1 MKIGKKLFSLKTLMN
16 KNPLEKG
23 ESNEQ
28 EHHPRGVFFVF
39 KVILVLIAAICFAV
53 LAHKEY
59 RPFNQLSNISFEDIA
74 KKRIKGSVDSLS
86 KLFLLSNPLMDTLK
100 LSLPS
105 IAQDYKTELS
115 RNLRTQIDEAYV
127 QGIFIYLENKDFEIR
142 KQYADSARKGV
153 TERSRRDAWQPDS
166 GWAAYLAKG
175 ARTFTAPERRNVRAY
190 YNWFKKAD
198 SLGYKQEWMGPVFDD
213 GTKLRIIYKVL
224 PIEFGEQ
231 RGFILIAHSINL
243 LYAYMQGIGLSRYG
257 SPYIL
262 DSAGYFIV
270 NATDEIRSLGELG
283 KAFRDS
289 VFSQMHKD
297 LLGGNLKEGYFH
309 RNRLLGQFCNEFIFK
324 IPNLP
329 FYLGTSVYSGDSQE
343 SGAYQGAMRQNFFRM
358 LSFAVISLLLFL
370 FSIKMLFRP
379 IGGLFYFLA
388 PASLLAAIIISIV
401 VFYRY
406 PGSNTDRVSASDYE
420 ELPYSESDKK
430 ILKENGV
437 DFKWN
442 PALIIDQR
450 AVDFFVNR
458 YQNRSD
464 SLYGSQAKILPTG
477 IMINSVMFTESN
489 IIMATGFVW
498 QKFLITGE
506 QYPRQISRKYPYDTY
521 RNKGVEFFGGQN
533 EGSYGG
539 AFELVDSLETI
550 LDGYKAILMRWSFVV
565 ELEQVPSY
573 GLYPFGVYSMYF
585 TLKGKNRDDN
595 TMPVPDM
602 TAYRSMFPV
611 DNPGLDGRLKLTGW
625 NVLQSSYSYR
635 FNRNASNL
643 GNVNSQ
649 NKAPDIRLNLSVS
662 SKFVD
667 ILVSK
672 LLSVMVI
679 ITLLFV
685 LIFIRDKD
693 NILDTVLGCSGLFF
707 ALVLDH
713 VNLRERV
720 QSTDVMYLEFIYL
733 TTYGFLLL
741 TILSSIYLKR
751 IDDANVA
758 KLNSIIRSYFWSALF
773 GVMAI
778 ATIWRFY

>member
-1 MKIGKKLFSLKTLMN
+1 MKIGKLFSLKNFTAKESPEEDGSN
-16 KNPLEKG
+16 K
-23 ESNEQ
+23 Q
-28 EHHPRGVFFVF
+28 EHLPKGKSFVF
-39 KVILVLIAAICFAV
+39 KTIVSLIVAVCFAA
-53 LAHKEY
+53 LAFREY
-59 RPFNQLSNISFEDIA
+59 RPFSQLSNISFEDIA
-74 KKRIKGSVDSLS
+74 RKKIEGNVDSLG
-86 KLFLLSNPLMDTLK
+86 KLFLLSNSLMDSLK
-100 LSLPS
+100 FSLPS
-105 IAQDYKTELS
+105 LTQDYKTELP
-115 RNLRTQIDEAYV
+115 RNLRTQIDEAFV
-127 QGIFIYLENKDFEIR
+127 QGVFIYLENKNFDMR
-142 KQYADSARKGV
+142 KQYADSARQGV

-175 ARTFTAPERRNVRAY
+175 ARTLTAPERRNVRAY

-213 GTKLRIIYKVL
+213 GVKSRIIYKVS

-231 RGFILIAHSINL
+231 RGFILIAHSTSL
-243 LYAYMQGIGLSRYG
+243 LYAYMQGMGLSRYG

-262 DSAGYFIV
+262 DTAAHFIV
-270 NATDEIRSLGELG
+270 NATDEVRSLGELG
-283 KAFRDS
+283 KTFKDS
-289 VFSQMHKD
+289 VFSQMNKD
-297 LLGGNLKEGYFH
+297 ILSGNLKEGYFH

-343 SGAYQGAMRQNFFRM
+343 SGAYQSTMRQNFFRM
-358 LSFAVISLLLFL
+358 LSFALISLLLFL
-370 FSIKMLFRP
+370 FNIKMFFKSA
-379 IGGLFYFLA
+379 GSLFYFLA
-388 PASLLAAIIISIV
+388 PIFLLGSIIISIV

-406 PGSNTDRVSASDYE
+406 SGSNSGRVFASDYE
-420 ELPYSESDKK
+420 ELPYSENDKK
-430 ILKENGV
+430 ILKKNGL

-442 PALIIDQR
+442 PALVIDQG

-477 IMINSVMFTESN
+477 VIVNSIMFTEPN
-489 IIMATGFVW
+489 VIMATGFVW
-498 QKFLITGE
+498 QRFLITGE
-506 QYPRQISRKYPYDTY
+506 PYPRQISRKYLYDTY

-539 AFELVDSLETI
+539 AFELVDSLETVME
-550 LDGYKAILMRWSFVV
+550 GYKAVLMRWSFVV

-573 GLYPFGVYSMYF
+573 GLYPFGIYNMPF

-595 TMPVPDM
+595 TMLVPDL
-602 TAYRSMFPV
+602 TAYKSMFPV
-611 DNPGLDGRLKLTGW
+611 DRPGLDERLVLTGW
-625 NVLQSSYSYR
+625 DILQSSYSYR
-635 FNRNASNL
+635 FNRNASNM
-643 GNVNSQ
+643 GNVNAQ

-720 QSTDVMYLEFIYL
+720 RSTDVMYLEFIYL

-741 TILSSIYLKR
+741 TILSSVYLKR
-751 IDDANVA
+751 IDDTNMAR
-758 KLNSIIRSYFWSALF
+758 LNSLIKNYFWSALF